1 MRWGGGEV
9 GGTKLQIILLY
20 YDRNLIPLES
30 KYSKQIS
37 SLYDSRI
44 VNYDYRV
51 HMGFV
56 IG

>member
-37 SLYDSRI
+37 SLYYSRI